1 MAGPGGGPPR
11 KSHTKSRFGCKTCK
25 RRHIRCD
32 ETFPQCRN
40 CTKHNCRCD
49 YMDVATVHDDAS
61 SMRNVPDLLMSAE
74 IEMEIKNWQFTGVAP
89 FAELLQFP
97 RTCWTKLSLTDL
109 RLIHHIVGLSI
120 DLQRRGLA
128 SCTIWAQKMPTFLAI
143 AVSNDFVMSAILTMS
158 ASHLAWITRNQET
171 KQLAY
176 HHRGVAIQG
185 LHNALG
191 AFSKEN
197 CDAILAASIIL
208 SWQASEW
215 QSWASL
221 QQGLTTVLGSM
232 HPMWK
237 QESELAMF
245 LENQRYLGCTNTP
258 VMSGYQFQ
266 DEDLASLDQTVVA
279 LQALQ
284 KRVAHNHEHY
294 RRIGELLEF
303 VRHFQRDLLS
313 QTPEQAFERMQ
324 PLRRWLFW
332 LPPAM
337 LRPEDADIGS
347 LAILAQ
353 FFGVGV
359 VLDSLF
365 PDLGGAYL
373 GPLSISPIEEIYRL
387 VVARSTADP
396 FHPDAQLALSAMD
409 LPRHIVAKYKSRL
422 QWSPRTSLDHYS
434 PAPPSPYHSIHEYR
448 LASSSPSSA
457 SATYA
462 PYTPPL
468 QSPPEVTIAS
478 PPFDVSAAYVTAP
491 ASQALYP
498 NSPRLLSDPRD
509 DLSDYSHAGS
519 LQHSPA
525 FPPQY
530 LGDVVCGGLP
540 RVNTGGLGLNM
551 QLYEETPVMVGGYNT
566 APERGWH

>member
-49 YMDVATVHDDAS
+49 YMDVATVHEEAS
-61 SMRNVPDLLMSAE
+61 SIRNVPDLLMSAE
-74 IEMEIKNWQFTGVAP
+74 IEMEIKNWHITGVAP
-89 FAELLQFP
+89 FPELMQFP
-97 RTCWTKLSLTDL
+97 RNSWSKLSRTDL
-109 RLIHHIVGLSI
+109 RLIHHIIGLSI
-120 DLQRRGLA
+120 DLHRRGL
-128 SCTIWAQKMPTFLAI
+128 SNCTIWAQKMPAFLTI
-143 AVSNDFVMSAILTMS
+143 ALTNDFVMSAILTMS

-185 LHNALG
+185 LHKAIG
-191 AFSKEN
+191 AFSKDN

-221 QQGLTTVLGSM
+221 QQGLTTVLSSM
-232 HPMWK
+232 HPLWK
-237 QESELAMF
+237 QESELAIF

-266 DEDLASLDQTVVA
+266 DEDLASLDQTIVA
-279 LQALQ
+279 LQAIQ

-337 LRPEDADIGS
+337 LRPEDADMGS
-347 LAILAQ
+347 LAVLAQ

-373 GPLSISPIEEIYRL
+373 GPLSIGPIEEIYR
-387 VVARSTADP
+387 VVLARSTADP

-409 LPRHIVAKYKSRL
+409 LPRHIPLPQPARL
-422 QWSPRTSLDHYS
+422 PPRLVL
-434 PAPPSPYHSIHEYR
+434 
-448 LASSSPSSA
+448 LAIFRVRHLR
-457 SATYA
+457 

-478 PPFDVSAAYVTAP
+478 PPFDVSGAYVTAP
-491 ASQALYP
+491 ASSQALYP
-498 NSPRLLSDPRD
+498 PSPRLLSDPRD
-509 DLSDYSHAGS
+509 DTLSDYSHPGS

-525 FPPQY
+525 FPPPY
-530 LGDVVCGGLP
+530 LGDLVCGGLS
-540 RVNTGGLGLNM
+540 RLDSSGLGLNM
-551 QLYEETPVMVGGYNT
+551 PLYESPALVGGYHP
-566 APERGWH
+566 AVSPGWH

>member
-49 YMDVATVHDDAS
+49 YMDVATVHEEAS
-61 SMRNVPDLLMSAE
+61 SIRNVPDLLMSAE
-74 IEMEIKNWQFTGVAP
+74 IEMEIKNWHITGVAP
-89 FAELLQFP
+89 FPELMQFP
-97 RTCWTKLSLTDL
+97 RNSWSKLSRTDL
-109 RLIHHIVGLSI
+109 RLIHHIIGLSI
-120 DLQRRGLA
+120 DLHRRGL
-128 SCTIWAQKMPTFLAI
+128 SNCTIWAQRMPAFLTI
-143 AVSNDFVMSAILTMS
+143 GLTNDFVMSAILTMS

-185 LHNALG
+185 LHKAIG
-191 AFSKEN
+191 TFSKDN

-221 QQGLTTVLGSM
+221 QQGLTTVLSSM
-232 HPMWK
+232 HFMWK
-237 QESELAMF
+237 QESELAIF

-266 DEDLASLDQTVVA
+266 DEDLASLDQTIIA
-279 LQALQ
+279 LQAIQ

-294 RRIGELLEF
+294 RRIGDLLEF

-347 LAILAQ
+347 LAVLAQ

-373 GPLSISPIEEIYRL
+373 GPLSIGPIEEIYR
-387 VVARSTADP
+387 VVLARSTADP
-396 FHPDAQLALSAMD
+396 FNPDAQLALSAMD

-434 PAPPSPYHSIHEYR
+434 PAPPSPYHSLHDYR
-448 LASSSPSSA
+448 LASSSSPSSA

-478 PPFDVSAAYVTAP
+478 PPFDVYVTAP
-491 ASQALYP
+491 ASSQALYP
-498 NSPRLLSDPRD
+498 PSPRLLSDPRD
-509 DLSDYSHAGS
+509 DALSDYSHPGS

-525 FPPQY
+525 FPPPY
-530 LGDVVCGGLP
+530 LGDLMCGGS
-540 RVNTGGLGLNM
+540 NELGLNV
-551 QLYEETPVMVGGYNT
+551 QLYEDPPATSLVGGYSHP
-566 APERGWH
+566 AVAGPGWH

>member
-1 MAGPGGGPPR
+1 GLG
-11 KSHTKSRFGCKTCK
+11 
-25 RRHIRCD
+25 
-32 ETFPQCRN
+32 
-40 CTKHNCRCD
+40 
-49 YMDVATVHDDAS
+49 Y
-61 SMRNVPDLLMSAE
+61 
-74 IEMEIKNWQFTGVAP
+74 
-89 FAELLQFP
+89 
-97 RTCWTKLSLTDL
+97 
-109 RLIHHIVGLSI
+109 VGL
-120 DLQRRGLA
+120 
-128 SCTIWAQKMPTFLAI
+128 
-143 AVSNDFVMSAILTMS
+143 
-158 ASHLAWITRNQET
+158 
-171 KQLAY
+171 
-176 HHRGVAIQG
+176 
-185 LHNALG
+185 
-191 AFSKEN
+191 
-197 CDAILAASIIL
+197 
-208 SWQASEW
+208 
-215 QSWASL
+215 
-221 QQGLTTVLGSM
+221 
-232 HPMWK
+232 
-237 QESELAMF
+237 
-245 LENQRYLGCTNTP
+245 P
-258 VMSGYQFQ
+258 VQ

-284 KRVAHNHEHY
+284 KRVAHNHAHY

-365 PDLGGAYL
+365 PNLGGAYL
-373 GPLSISPIEEIYRL
+373 GPLSISPIEEIYRM

-396 FHPDAQLALSAMD
+396 FHPDAHLALSAMD

-434 PAPPSPYHSIHEYR
+434 PAPPSPYHSVHDYR

-478 PPFDVSAAYVTAP
+478 PPFDVNGAYVTAP

-498 NSPRLLSDPRD
+498 SSPRLLSDPRD

-525 FPPQY
+525 FPPPY
-530 LGDVVCGGLP
+530 LGDVMCGGLP
-540 RVNTGGLGLNM
+540 RVNNGGLGLNM